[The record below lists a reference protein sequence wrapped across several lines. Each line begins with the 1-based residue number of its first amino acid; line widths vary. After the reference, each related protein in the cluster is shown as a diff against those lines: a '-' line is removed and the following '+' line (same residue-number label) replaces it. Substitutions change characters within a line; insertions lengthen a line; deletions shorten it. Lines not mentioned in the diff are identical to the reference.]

1 MPYACGREPQ
11 GVVRTGL
18 AVLVVSI
25 VSVTTVAG
33 QSATASLTGTV
44 QDEQGL
50 SIGAATVSVE
60 SAARALKRE
69 TVTNDE
75 GYFAVAALQPGAY
88 TLTIVKSGFIR
99 YELTDIVLNVLDQR
113 AFSIRLRVGA
123 IQQTIEVKGGSPAIQ
138 TSPAVQTTIDRQF
151 IENLPLN
158 GRSFHALFELTP
170 GVVLAKTFFTNS
182 GQFSVNGQRSNSN
195 YFTVDGVSANFG
207 VTAGSDVRLGQA
219 GGGSLPAVSVTG
231 GFNNLAS
238 VDATEEFTI
247 QTSTFAPEFGRTPGA
262 QVSIVT
268 RSGTNE
274 LRGVVFE
281 YLRSDRFD
289 ANDWFANAQGLAKPA
304 LRQNDFG
311 GVLGGPIVRNRS
323 FFFFSYEGLRL
334 RLPQTKVEVVPSMAA
349 RQAAGPGIR
358 PLLDAFPQPNGA
370 RLTDH
375 TAEFAA
381 SFSNRSELDATSVR
395 IDQAVTSALTVS
407 ARYNHSPSRAV
418 QRGSA
423 DFYST
428 STVGNTTLDTDT
440 LTGSATLLLPAG
452 MLNELRVNWSRSRGA
467 TITTA
472 DDFGGAVVPPA
483 SFLFPSGVDP
493 ANAVFGA
500 LFLPEIKGFFVGP
513 STDNR
518 QRQLNVVDQFT
529 TAKSTHQLKFGVD
542 YRLLM
547 PINGFRESDHFYVF
561 SGIAEAL
568 SGTVGFAQIFN
579 GEASRLRP
587 RASQISLF
595 AQDEWRV
602 TPRFTL
608 TYGVRWDRNPPPS
621 ETTGNPLVTAI
632 GLDNPPS
639 ATLAPPGTRLWDAPW
654 TNFAPRAGM
663 TYLLRESDTLGL
675 VMRAG
680 AGVFHDLGNGH
691 AMDGTL
697 GFPYSRGKLLFNRPY
712 PLSAADLEPV
722 PLSVQPPYQGLV
734 YAFPDLKLPR
744 TYQWNLAFEQSLGR
758 DHAVVAT
765 YVGAVGR
772 KLLRRELL
780 NERGDVNPDFPL
792 GIVVSRSA
800 ATSDYHGLQMRFQR
814 RLSRGLQA
822 LATYTWA
829 HSIDMISNDSYI
841 GPFRGLYDPVRDR
854 GPSDNDV
861 RHSFAAAFSF
871 DIPPPSSHRVIRA
884 ILGNWSLD
892 SSFRA
897 RSATPVNVLTGVD
910 VFGIHGF
917 TETWGRPDV
926 VEGMPFYIQ
935 DSTAP
940 GGRRINPDAFSI
952 PAGNRQGTLG
962 RNALRGFPAWQ
973 EDFALRRQFTVRGD
987 VRVQFRAEFFNV
999 FNHPNFGDPGSK
1011 FTLTNQLPNPQFGRS
1026 TTMLARSL
1034 SDAGPE
1040 GGFSP
1045 FYQIGGP
1052 RSIQFALKVLF

>member
-1 MPYACGREPQ
+1 MPCTCGREPRK
-11 GVVRTGL
+11 VVRTGL
-18 AVLVVSI
+18 AVLFLTFVSMT
-25 VSVTTVAG
+25 SLAG

-50 SIGAATVSVE
+50 PIAEATVSLD
-60 SAARALKRE
+60 SAVRGLKRE
-69 TVTNDE
+69 TVTSDE
-75 GYFAVAALQPGAY
+75 GYFAIAALQPGTY
-88 TLTIVKSGFIR
+88 ILTVVKSGFMP
-99 YELTDIVLNVLDQR
+99 YELTNLVLNVLDQR
-113 AFSIRLRVGA
+113 ALSVRLRVGA
-123 IQQTIEVKGGSPAIQ
+123 IQQAVEVTGASAAIQ
-138 TSPAVQTTIDRQF
+138 TSPAVQTAINRRF

-182 GQFSVNGQRSNSN
+182 GQFSVNGQRSNAN

-207 VTAGSDVRLGQA
+207 ITAGSDVRLGQA
-219 GGGSLPAVSVTG
+219 GGGSLPAVAVTG

-238 VDATEEFTI
+238 VDATEEFKI
-247 QTSTFAPEFGRTPGA
+247 QTSTLAPEFGRMPGA

-268 RSGTNE
+268 RPGTNQ
-274 LRGVVFE
+274 LRGTIFE
-281 YLRSDRFD
+281 YLRNDRLD
-289 ANDWFANAQGLAKPA
+289 ANDWFANARGLEKPA
-304 LRQNDFG
+304 LRQHDFG

-334 RLPQTKVEVVPSMAA
+334 RLPQTKVEAVPSMAA
-349 RQAAGPGIR
+349 RQGARPNIR

-370 RLTDH
+370 ALTDH

-381 SFSNRSELDATSVR
+381 SFSNRSQLDATSVR
-395 IDQAVTSALTVS
+395 IDQAVTPRLNVF
-407 ARYNHSPSRAV
+407 ARYNHAPSSAV

-440 LTGSATLLLPAG
+440 LTGSATMLLSAA

-472 DDFGGAVVPPA
+472 DDFGGATVPPA
-483 SFLFPSGVDP
+483 SFLFPPGVDP
-493 ANAVFGA
+493 DNAVFGA
-500 LFLPEIKGFFVGP
+500 LFLPEIKGYFLGP
-513 STDNR
+513 SVNNR
-518 QRQLNVVDQFT
+518 QRQLNIVDQLT
-529 TAKSTHQLKFGVD
+529 TVKSTHQLKVGVH

-547 PINGFRESDHFYVF
+547 PTNGFREYDNFYFFGSV
-561 SGIAEAL
+561 AEAL
-568 SGTVGFAQIFN
+568 SGTVGVAQIFN
-579 GEASRLRP
+579 GEVSRQRP

-595 AQDEWRV
+595 AQDDWRV
-602 TPRFTL
+602 MPGCTV

-621 ETTGNPLVTAI
+621 ETTGNPFVTAV
-632 GLDNPPS
+632 GVDNPP
-639 ATLAPPGTRLWDAPW
+639 AAALAPSGTPLWDSSW

-663 TYLLRESDTLGL
+663 AYVLRDSDTRGL
-675 VMRAG
+675 VLRGG
-680 AGVFHDLGNGH
+680 AGMFYDLGNGH

-697 GFPYSRGKLLFNRPY
+697 GFPYSRGKLLFSRPF

-722 PLSVQPPYQGLV
+722 PLRTQPPYEGLV
-734 YAFPDLKLPR
+734 YAFPDLKAPR
-744 TYQWNLAFEQSLGR
+744 TYQWNLAFDQSLGR
-758 DHAVVAT
+758 DHSVSAT
-765 YVGAVGR
+765 YVGAIGR

-780 NERGDVNPDFPL
+780 NQRSNVHPDFPL
-792 GIVVSRSA
+792 GIVVTRSDA
-800 ATSDYHGLQMRFQR
+800 SSDYHALQMQFQR

-822 LATYTWA
+822 LASYTWA

-841 GPFRGLYDPVRDR
+841 GPFRELYDPSRDR

-871 DIPPPSSHRVIRA
+871 DIPMPWSHRVLRA
-884 ILGNWSLD
+884 MLVNWSLD

-910 VFGIHGF
+910 VFGIQGY

-926 VEGMPFYIQ
+926 VQGMPFYIQ

-940 GGRRINPDAFSI
+940 GGGRINPDAFSI
-952 PAGNRQGTLG
+952 PPDNRQGTLG

-973 EDFALRRQFTVRGD
+973 EDLAIRRQFTVKGD

-1011 FTLTNQLPNPQFGRS
+1011 FSLTNHLSNPQFGRS

-1052 RSIQFALKVLF
+1052 RSIQLAIKVLF

>member
-334 RLPQTKVEVVPSMAA
+334 RLPQTKVEVVPSMA
-349 RQAAGPGIR
+349 
-358 PLLDAFPQPNGA
+358 
-370 RLTDH
+370 T
-375 TAEFAA
+375 
-381 SFSNRSELDATSVR
+381 
-395 IDQAVTSALTVS
+395 
-407 ARYNHSPSRAV
+407 
-418 QRGSA
+418 
-423 DFYST
+423 
-428 STVGNTTLDTDT
+428 
-440 LTGSATLLLPAG
+440 
-452 MLNELRVNWSRSRGA
+452 SRGA
-467 TITTA
+467 
-472 DDFGGAVVPPA
+472 
-483 SFLFPSGVDP
+483 
-493 ANAVFGA
+493 
-500 LFLPEIKGFFVGP
+500 
-513 STDNR
+513 
-518 QRQLNVVDQFT
+518 
-529 TAKSTHQLKFGVD
+529 
-542 YRLLM
+542 
-547 PINGFRESDHFYVF
+547 
-561 SGIAEAL
+561 
-568 SGTVGFAQIFN
+568 
-579 GEASRLRP
+579 
-587 RASQISLF
+587 
-595 AQDEWRV
+595 
-602 TPRFTL
+602 
-608 TYGVRWDRNPPPS
+608 
-621 ETTGNPLVTAI
+621 
-632 GLDNPPS
+632 
-639 ATLAPPGTRLWDAPW
+639 
-654 TNFAPRAGM
+654 
-663 TYLLRESDTLGL
+663 
-675 VMRAG
+675 
-680 AGVFHDLGNGH
+680 GH
-691 AMDGTL
+691 
-697 GFPYSRGKLLFNRPY
+697 
-712 PLSAADLEPV
+712 SAA
-722 PLSVQPPYQGLV
+722 
-734 YAFPDLKLPR
+734 A
-744 TYQWNLAFEQSLGR
+744 
-758 DHAVVAT
+758 
-765 YVGAVGR
+765 
-772 KLLRRELL
+772 
-780 NERGDVNPDFPL
+780 
-792 GIVVSRSA
+792 
-800 ATSDYHGLQMRFQR
+800 R
-814 RLSRGLQA
+814 RLSPAKRRAADRSHRRVRGQFLEPLGARCDERSHRPGGHLGVDCLRSLQS
-822 LATYTWA
+822 LAIEGRPARLGRLLQYQHGRQY
-829 HSIDMISNDSYI
+829 HSRHRYADR
-841 GPFRGLYDPVRDR
+841 FR
-854 GPSDNDV
+854 
-861 RHSFAAAFSF
+861 HAAAAGWHAQR
-871 DIPPPSSHRVIRA
+871 IA
-884 ILGNWSLD
+884 GELESL
-892 SSFRA
+892 
-897 RSATPVNVLTGVD
+897 T
-910 VFGIHGF
+910 
-917 TETWGRPDV
+917 
-926 VEGMPFYIQ
+926 
-935 DSTAP
+935 
-940 GGRRINPDAFSI
+940 
-952 PAGNRQGTLG
+952 
-962 RNALRGFPAWQ
+962 
-973 EDFALRRQFTVRGD
+973 RGD
-987 VRVQFRAEFFNV
+987 DYD
-999 FNHPNFGDPGSK
+999 G
-1011 FTLTNQLPNPQFGRS
+1011 
-1026 TTMLARSL
+1026 
-1034 SDAGPE
+1034 
-1040 GGFSP
+1040 
-1045 FYQIGGP
+1045 
-1052 RSIQFALKVLF
+1052 